1 MSNTES
7 TLSLVFLVFVYL
19 GAQWPRNQMGRLS
32 PSHKE
37 DIGAAAEWAWCRT
50 TLCILC
56 SLRHSQGLRL
66 HPSHVQHPLTCG
78 RNKAEMKQSTFDTL
92 LHNSSKYQQKS
103 KKSKEA
109 AVFFKN
115 WFSRCKKTCLFGK
128 EPNKMSHQ
136 CDFSSARVKICDTK
150 TIILSDCVSCR
161 HCVGCQ
167 NNRNGIYFTF
177 SHRAALWHIN
187 TTQKCVKDFC
197 WVEGM
202 GHMNELLV

>member
-37 DIGAAAEWAWCRT
+37 DIGAAAGWAWCQT

-103 KKSKEA
+103 QNGPSQKK
-109 AVFFKN
+109 
-115 WFSRCKKTCLFGK
+115 L
-128 EPNKMSHQ
+128 Q
-136 CDFSSARVKICDTK
+136 FSSKTDSLDVRKHVCLVRNPTKCHINVTFRQREWKYVAQKRSFSLIVYRVGIVLAVKITAMGFISLSLIVQPFDT
-150 TIILSDCVSCR
+150 
-161 HCVGCQ
+161 
-167 NNRNGIYFTF
+167 
-177 SHRAALWHIN
+177 
-187 TTQKCVKDFC
+187 
-197 WVEGM
+197 
-202 GHMNELLV
+202 LLQHKNVLKISAG